1 MQIRVVKYAT
11 KLKVSK
17 QIFIK
22 DVCVMKFLPQPSALR
37 QATTH
42 PTEGLLGD
50 ESEKTRELCKQEKID
65 KVTHFNSVFVLEGHG
80 HGGGAYVFVHHRE

>member
-22 DVCVMKFLPQPSALR
+22 DVCVMKFLPQPSGKQQRIQQRACWAMNQKR
-37 QATTH
+37 QGSFASKRKTTK
-42 PTEGLLGD
+42 
-50 ESEKTRELCKQEKID
+50 S
-65 KVTHFNSVFVLEGHG
+65 HFNSVFVLEGHG
-80 HGGGAYVFVHHRE
+80 HGGGAYVFVHQRE

>member
-1 MQIRVVKYAT
+1 MQIKVVKYAT

-17 QIFIK
+17 QIFIE

-50 ESEKTRELCKQEKID
+50 ESEKIRELCKQEKID
-65 KVTHFNSVFVLEGHG
+65 KVTSAMFLFLKDMEKIDD
-80 HGGGAYVFVHHRE
+80 